1 MGCSKRCYLKKGAV
15 TSDITVFV
23 FNMQHKRA
31 TKHNFFRLKQIWT
44 VIQNRITV
52 HICLNARKLTM
63 FCHTLVFLTKL
74 KYRRSG
80 QFHVE

>member
-1 MGCSKRCYLKKGAV
+1 
-15 TSDITVFV
+15 
-23 FNMQHKRA
+23 MQHKRA

-63 FCHTLVFLTKL
+63 FCCTLFFTMLCQL
-74 KYRRSG
+74 LSG
-80 QFHVE
+80 CFDKENVIQQFQMVDHHQDSSTG